1 MTISIWRYSHL
12 TLAISSF
19 LFIVIAAIT
28 GIILA
33 FEPISNQLKPY
44 AIQTDEITLS
54 QTISSLKKEYEE
66 VITLNVNQHNFVTAS
81 VITKEGKS
89 ETFYINPTTGKKIS
103 RIISKSPLFKWTTNL
118 HRSLFLKSTGRFLV
132 GLFSFL
138 LFLITITGSI
148 LIIKRQGGIIQFF
161 TKVVNE
167 NFKQYYHVII
177 GRYTLIPIIIIT
189 LTGVYLSLEKFSL
202 LPETKIKHTFDFSSI
217 SSDKKTPIEEFSIF
231 KNIKLNEVKS
241 IEFPFSDDIEDYFFL
256 KLKTKELVVHQY
268 SGQIISDKN
277 LSWVHILSDWSLFLH
292 TGSGTIIWSTI
303 LILSCIAIL
312 FFIYSGF
319 AMTLERKRK
328 NLLPKNKFK
337 KDAAKII
344 ILVGSETGNT
354 FSIASSLFNSL
365 LSNKQPVYIT
375 HLNKYSTYKKATQLI
390 VLTSTY
396 GDGEPPTNAANFLAL
411 LRSSKQQNKINFA
424 VIGFGSLAYSHY
436 CKFAI
441 DVDNALN
448 NNDNFRSTLPIH
460 KINNQNFTDFK
471 NWGLQWSNK
480 TNIELQL
487 KQQQF
492 KPKKQQPFLVVSK
505 TDINIDSSFLIRLRP
520 AKKLKFTSGDLLA
533 ITPKEDNIERLYSIG
548 KIDNDILLSIKKHE
562 LGICSNLLLNLN
574 IDETLFARI
583 QENKEFHFQKK
594 SKNNILIANG
604 TGIAPYLGMLNA
616 PSTTHLFWG
625 GRTEQSLK
633 IYTPYLNSLSTNNIH
648 IAYSKEQNNQYVQ
661 DIVLKEKKLIASILK
676 NGGTIM
682 ICGSISMM
690 NGVLAV
696 LEEITLTQL
705 NTPLNTFQKT
715 KKIKTDCY

>member
-202 LPETKIKHTFDFSSI
+202 LPETKIKHTFEFSSI

-337 KDAAKII
+337 KDVAKII

-411 LRSSKQQNKINFA
+411 LRSSKQQNEINFA

-505 TDINIDSSFLIRLRP
+505 TDINIDNSFLIRLRP

-583 QENKEFHFQKK
+583 QENKEFHFQK
-594 SKNNILIANG
+594 N
-604 TGIAPYLGMLNA
+604 
-616 PSTTHLFWG
+616 
-625 GRTEQSLK
+625 QK
-633 IYTPYLNSLSTNNIH
+633 II
-648 IAYSKEQNNQYVQ
+648 
-661 DIVLKEKKLIASILK
+661 
-676 NGGTIM
+676 
-682 ICGSISMM
+682 
-690 NGVLAV
+690 
-696 LEEITLTQL
+696 
-705 NTPLNTFQKT
+705 F
-715 KKIKTDCY
+715 